1 MIVDINA
8 SVLQG
13 SETGGYEEMELTKT
27 KSSLQYAVPILVHFL
42 TRVTGLIMNKVCK
55 FVMLSLFINIL

>member
-1 MIVDINA
+1 MIVDISVFIMIVDINA

-27 KSSLQYAVPILVHFL
+27 KWVPM
-42 TRVTGLIMNKVCK
+42 TT
-55 FVMLSLFINIL
+55 